1 LFRATI
7 PLPAEVPVGNYDVDV
22 KLFADGT
29 MIARTNS
36 AFEIVKV
43 GFEQFVVTAAHDF
56 GLLYGLATAAMALL
70 TGFLASVAFR
80 RD

>member
-1 LFRATI
+1 M
-7 PLPAEVPVGNYDVDV
+7 PLPAEVPVGNYEVDV
-22 KLFADGT
+22 KLFADGN

-43 GFEQFVVTAAHDF
+43 GIEQFVVTAARDHSI
-56 GLLYGLATAAMALL
+56 LYGIATAMMALL
-70 TGFLASVAFR
+70 TGWIASVVFR